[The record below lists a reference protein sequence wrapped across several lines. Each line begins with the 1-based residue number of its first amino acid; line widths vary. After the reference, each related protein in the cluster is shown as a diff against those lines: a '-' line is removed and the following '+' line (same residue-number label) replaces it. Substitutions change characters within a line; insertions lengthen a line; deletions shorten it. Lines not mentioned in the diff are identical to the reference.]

1 MIKTT
6 FSSASRPD
14 GGAAPRPQAR
24 RLPLAVATA
33 CWLASGAALLWGG
46 MGAAWTLWLLAAAA
60 GARQLATASRAHR
73 AADPGAELGDALAGR
88 LDEATRTWT
97 THLTTA
103 QLQLREAVEQM
114 LGAFGDI
121 LAQLDGLI
129 APPSR
134 GDADSGRLAM
144 LTQCDEQLR
153 GLLAQFNGFVA
164 SRNEVLGTV
173 RGLGEASGRLHTMAE
188 DVSSIARHTNLLSI
202 NAAIEAA
209 RAGPAGR
216 GFAVVANEV
225 RRLSAE
231 SGETGLRI
239 GTQVTQ
245 FNEQM
250 QQALRDATRTAERD
264 QAAIQA
270 SEQTVSQVVEQVN
283 AAVAELQQRNA
294 AQSAQGEIVKAQV
307 EQLLMAFQFQDRVH
321 QILDQLR
328 SSMTEAATALQGAA
342 RTGAAPDA
350 QAWASVLTAG
360 YTTAEQRAVTHGR
373 TAPAAPTPAN
383 PPIETTF
390 F

>member
-1 MIKTT
+1 MIKTA
-6 FSSASRPD
+6 FSPNSAGHVAQPWR
-14 GGAAPRPQAR
+14 GR
-24 RLPLAVATA
+24 RLPLALAAVS
-33 CWLASGAALLWGG
+33 WLSAGAALLYGG
-46 MGAAWTLWLLAAAA
+46 MFAAWALWGLAAAA
-60 GARQLATASRAHR
+60 GGWQLAVASRAAR
-73 AADPGAELGDALAGR
+73 TSGTDDPLNEALAGR
-88 LDEATRTWT
+88 LDEAAHTWT
-97 THLTTA
+97 THVSTA
-103 QLQLREAVEQM
+103 QAQLREAVEQM

-129 APPSR
+129 GPQGGESN
-134 GDADSGRLAM
+134 RLA
-144 LTQCDEQLR
+144 LLGQCDEQLR
-153 GLLAQFNGFVA
+153 GLLLQFNGFVA
-164 SRNEVLGTV
+164 SRDEVLGTV
-173 RGLGEASGRLHTMAE
+173 RSLGEASGRLHTMAE

-231 SGETGLRI
+231 SGETGRRI
-239 GTQVTQ
+239 GTQVTE

-264 QAAIQA
+264 HDAIQA
-270 SEQTVSQVVEQVN
+270 SEQTVTEVVEHMN
-283 AAVAELQQRNA
+283 AAVAELQQRSA

-328 SSMTEAATALQGAA
+328 TSMTEATTALQAAA
-342 RTGAAPDA
+342 RTGTAPDA
-350 QAWASVLTAG
+350 RAWEAVLTTG
-360 YTTAEQRAVTHGR
+360 YTTAEQRAVTPGR
-373 TAPAAPTPAN
+373 PAPAAPATAN